1 MYKDDFEA
9 IHEGT
14 VGTNHNFIQHLHL
27 SGIIFVSRQPSPRL
41 NKLPFKAL
49 TFRPLTG
56 DPGEMWKFRC
66 RTWRSSDEIEGA
78 PSHHRG
84 LLDHVDHVNL
94 WFIRKLYTILLFF
107 FIIYIFPIAL
117 QKAVLTLQLFFKKRC
132 PLTTAS
138 SGTPFFPGV
147 VSKDRFSQH
156 RFGDVEAGRWCLS
169 GAMAVR
175 VDDRQRNWT
184 MLPGFCNSD
193 WGYGDRSPPN
203 RLLILTCITGI

>member
-1 MYKDDFEA
+1 MMYKDDFEA

-27 SGIIFVSRQPSPRL
+27 SGIIFVSRQPLPRL

-94 WFIRKLYTILLFF
+94 WLIWKLYTILFYFF
-107 FIIYIFPIAL
+107 FIIYIFSHSTSKISIDSAIVL
-117 QKAVLTLQLFFKKRC
+117 QKKMSTYNCKFW
-132 PLTTAS
+132 TS
-138 SGTPFFPGV
+138 FFPRSCV
-147 VSKDRFSQH
+147 K
-156 RFGDVEAGRWCLS
+156 
-169 GAMAVR
+169 
-175 VDDRQRNWT
+175 RQIQPTSFRRCW
-184 MLPGFCNSD
+184 S
-193 WGYGDRSPPN
+193 W
-203 RLLILTCITGI
+203 